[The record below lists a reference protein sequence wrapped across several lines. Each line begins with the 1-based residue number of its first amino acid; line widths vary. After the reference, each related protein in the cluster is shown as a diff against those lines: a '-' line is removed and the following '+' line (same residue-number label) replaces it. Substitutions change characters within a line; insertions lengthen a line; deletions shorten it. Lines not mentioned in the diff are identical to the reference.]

1 MDRNPPT
8 QTCDTPENEMDTVIC
23 PTHESHLAGKA
34 KGAPAKHR
42 DHVGSFKPT
51 RTTSVAWSL
60 TIFSGLTRQAFLPW
74 ALLTFGANNSFLYG
88 DDMHCSSIPGL
99 YPLDA
104 SGTHTKL

>member
-60 TIFSGLTRQAFLPW
+60 TIFSGLT
-74 ALLTFGANNSFLYG
+74 
-88 DDMHCSSIPGL
+88 IPGSKKASRKHSRSL
-99 YPLDA
+99 LPLA
-104 SGTHTKL
+104 GQW